1 MIWTPIP
8 PTKAW
13 AGWKLAL
20 IVAVLGALLLFAIS
34 QQASGATPTPAERT
48 ACTPDAIRFCMAH
61 ANNRANMIACL
72 QAHRAELSAECQAV
86 FRTRKGK

>member
-1 MIWTPIP
+1 MIWTPLP

-13 AGWKLAL
+13 PGWKLAL

-34 QQASGATPTPAERT
+34 QSSGAAPTPAERT

-61 ANNRANMIACL
+61 IANRANMIACL
-72 QAHRAELSAECQAV
+72 QAHRAELSAECRAV
-86 FRTRKGK
+86 IRTRKGK